1 MTFQSIFAKTSDEVA
16 NVKLLPNQDGSS
28 LGFEGVELKM
38 LKYSVRQHRKLICS
52 RNQLDPVA
60 DQFSAESKL
69 PVSDRTLFTWEP
81 FVMFFGPVTLT
92 GRRRS
97 STHNA
102 SCVGTNRTPRNLAK
116 QSVITGAPGRHAIV
130 SRCWWPAA
138 ETGSREASSA
148 RQPLVYT
155 TLTHN

>member
-1 MTFQSIFAKTSDEVA
+1 MFAKTSDEVA

-52 RNQLDPVA
+52 RNQLDLVA

-81 FVMFFGPVTLT
+81 FVIFFGPVTLT
-92 GRRRS
+92 SVTSGVPDHRLERS
-97 STHNA
+97 KN
-102 SCVGTNRTPRNLAK
+102 
-116 QSVITGAPGRHAIV
+116 
-130 SRCWWPAA
+130 
-138 ETGSREASSA
+138 
-148 RQPLVYT
+148 QPCMV
-155 TLTHN
+155 H

>member
-1 MTFQSIFAKTSDEVA
+1 MFAKTSDEVA

-69 PVSDRTLFTWEP
+69 PVSDRTLPWAGHAYSGSIITR
-81 FVMFFGPVTLT
+81 FG
-92 GRRRS
+92 
-97 STHNA
+97 
-102 SCVGTNRTPRNLAK
+102 
-116 QSVITGAPGRHAIV
+116 
-130 SRCWWPAA
+130 W
-138 ETGSREASSA
+138 
-148 RQPLVYT
+148 T
-155 TLTHN
+155 T